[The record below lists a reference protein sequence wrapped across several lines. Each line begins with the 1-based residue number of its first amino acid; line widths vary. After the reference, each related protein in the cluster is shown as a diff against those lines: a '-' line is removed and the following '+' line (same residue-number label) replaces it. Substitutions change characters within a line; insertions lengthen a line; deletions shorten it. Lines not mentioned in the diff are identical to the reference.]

1 MTLKSVAAVAP
12 SNYNWQI
19 MKLRIGTRGSKLALA
34 QAAETR
40 ARLVA
45 AHGLDT
51 ADIDIIVITTTG
63 DRVKDRPLAE
73 IGGKG
78 LFTKEI
84 EEALLAKEI
93 DLAVHSMKDMP
104 AIIADTFDI
113 AALLPREDPRDAFLS
128 LHWKSLAE
136 LPQGARLGSSSV
148 RRSAQ
153 ALRRRPDLVTIPYRG
168 NIDTRLRKLEENVA
182 DATFLACAGLN
193 RLGLSHHITNAVPMD
208 VMLPAVA
215 QGAIGIE
222 IRKGDDKTRKLV
234 AAINHAETAHVIA
247 CERAFLAALDGS
259 CRTPIAGHATIKNGT
274 VNFQGETLTLD
285 GASIFESRR
294 SGATADA
301 LKLGREAAEEIKS
314 NGGSL
319 IN

>member
-19 MKLRIGTRGSKLALA
+19 MKRRIGTRGSKLALA
-34 QAAETR
+34 QAAETK

-45 AHGLDT
+45 THGIDP
-51 ADIDIIVITTTG
+51 ADIEIIVITTTG

-84 EEALLAKEI
+84 EEALLANEI

-104 AIIADTFDI
+104 ATIADTFDI
-113 AALLPREDPRDAFLS
+113 AALLPREDARDAFLS
-128 LHWKSLAE
+128 LHWKSLAD
-136 LPQGARLGSSSV
+136 LPEGARLGSSSV
-148 RRSAQ
+148 RRTAQ
-153 ALRRRPDLVTIPYRG
+153 ALRRRPDLVAVPYRG
-168 NIDTRLRKLEENVA
+168 NVDTRLRKLEENVA

-193 RLGLSHHITNAVPMD
+193 RLGLSHHITSAIPVD

-222 IRKGDDKTRKLV
+222 IRKRDNKTRELV
-234 AAINHAETAHVIA
+234 AAIDHADTAHVIA

-259 CRTPIAGHATIKNGT
+259 CRTPIAGHATLNNGT

-285 GASIFESRR
+285 GTSIFESRR
-294 SGATADA
+294 TGATADA
-301 LKLGREAAEEIKS
+301 VKLGKEAADEIKS

-319 IN
+319 IC